1 MNELIRAVMRL
12 KAPVRVLASL
22 ILLANSLNSP
32 AQEAATPE
40 ATVRGFYGWYLH
52 SLNQSQ
58 DPLKK
63 PQAELSKFVTQ
74 RLIRS
79 LNRALKRPDG
89 IDADYFIDAQDWDE
103 AWERNITTSKATL
116 QGERAIVN
124 VTLKGGEAFGNKTL
138 KAGLRKEAGAWKIE
152 SINARLNP

>member
-12 KAPVRVLASL
+12 KAPVRVLAGL

-40 ATVRGFYGWYLH
+40 ATVRAFYGWYLH

-116 QGERAIVN
+116 QG
-124 VTLKGGEAFGNKTL
+124 
-138 KAGLRKEAGAWKIE
+138 
-152 SINARLNP
+152 